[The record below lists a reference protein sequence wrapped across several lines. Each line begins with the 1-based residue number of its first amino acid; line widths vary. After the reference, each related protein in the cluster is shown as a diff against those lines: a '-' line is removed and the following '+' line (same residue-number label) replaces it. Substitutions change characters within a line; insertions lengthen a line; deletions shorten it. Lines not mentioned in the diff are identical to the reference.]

1 MTMNFVYPKDNDEE
15 YIMVSKSDNIKIIG
29 ND

>member
-15 YIMVSKSDNIKIIG
+15 HIMVSKSDNIKIIG